1 MMALDYNCLVFVGS
15 MLKARKSC
23 ACLSIILGRE
33 GVNTRVP
40 GIVFQGGGAGV
51 TNFGGIDMGDELHI
65 GRAL

>member
-1 MMALDYNCLVFVGS
+1 